1 MNIRWR
7 MPLVA
12 AAVIALAVTACGGG
26 GQQGGGGNG
35 GGGAEELPASARASS
50 DDADGTTFPLR
61 AGRYRLQVTAPDCE
75 RPTVAINSTDGAF
88 SYEKQPSGYST
99 FINDMPAGEY
109 TVTITSD
116 CADWSIALDEF

>member
-1 MNIRWR
+1 
-7 MPLVA
+7 
-12 AAVIALAVTACGGG
+12 
-26 GQQGGGGNG
+26 
-35 GGGAEELPASARASS
+35 
-50 DDADGTTFPLR
+50 
-61 AGRYRLQVTAPDCE
+61 VTAPDCE

-88 SYEKQPSGYST
+88 SYEKQPSGSST